1 MADKKVKGAGDRFL
15 PGSNIAKHREWRGLK
30 DTWYDYVEWV
40 KVLGIMGGFVAKSP
54 VRIARGMLTYR
65 WMGSYLGALNM
76 IDRCVE
82 GLRGPALRV
91 ARLYLNTI
99 MKGSTTSIAEMMMGD
114 RRFGDNAFGRT
125 QVVLEQTM
133 CPEILA
139 GFQNLRP
146 AQLEPFQGLLLCY
159 MDQGANPYYIDAME
173 SVGLPADSCRLSNNA
188 AGVAL
193 LDEFPKIGA
202 CCISNNA
209 PCDSSTMNS
218 QLIERHLDVDTLP
231 AAIPMRWED
240 PHTRKYARESL
251 RRIIDFVER
260 HTGETYDWDACRAVM
275 EKHNDE
281 VRNEQEKWGFMA
293 TPYTA
298 AALAVPALFHTF
310 YYAFSGGRNPEVMKT
325 EHKVMRI
332 LEQAY
337 ADKTNCF
344 PKTRYRALTWG
355 GPPCYWLQFPNWLYN
370 CWGIL
375 MIAGMDL
382 FSGNVII
389 DTTDEETILDGIA
402 RNYETGVMRRHLT
415 GGWRHLVE
423 FWDEAE
429 KFHCDMVILH
439 DDITCKGALGLT
451 RRRRRP
457 SSWWSRTICSTT
469 APSPAPTSASRST
482 ISCSRSCRQSRSM
495 RPCCSMTIT
504 RAGKQEEMM
513 MKKLLPKLLLGAT
526 GVWVG
531 SMLIYWFNLD
541 NKAIYFLVRPLLD
554 KIYDHRKVDEKV

>member
-325 EHKVMRI
+325 EKKVMRI

-344 PKTRYRALTWG
+344 PKTRYRAITWG

-375 MIAGMDL
+375 CLINMD
-382 FSGNVII
+382 S
-389 DTTDEETILDGIA
+389 
-402 RNYETGVMRRHLT
+402 LT
-415 GGWRHLVE
+415 GHNIVDTEDRDIMMSDVADWHARTPMRTHTVGGNRHIMQMWE
-423 FWDEAE
+423 TAE
-429 KFHCDMVILH
+429 KFNCDMILMY
-439 DDITCKGALGLT
+439 DDIGCKGMAGAQGL
-451 RRRRRP
+451 
-457 SSWWSRTICSTT
+457 I
-469 APSPAPTSASRST
+469 
-482 ISCSRSCRQSRSM
+482 
-495 RPCCSMTIT
+495 
-504 RAGKQEEMM
+504 EEEIR
-513 MKKLLPKLLLGAT
+513 KHNDRFHV
-526 GVWVG
+526 VWMPH
-531 SMLIYWFNLD
+531 SLM
-541 NKAIYFLVRPLLD
+541 
-554 KIYDHRKVDEKV
+554 DHRIVSPREARSAVNEYMTSVLHEEPVDPSLVDFDDSMGW